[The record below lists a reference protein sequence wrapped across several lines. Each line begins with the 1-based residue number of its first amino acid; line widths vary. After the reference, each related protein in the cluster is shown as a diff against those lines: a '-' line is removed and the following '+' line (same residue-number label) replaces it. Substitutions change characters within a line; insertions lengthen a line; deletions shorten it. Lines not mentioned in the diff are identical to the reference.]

1 RLPIGQIITSYDAQ
15 NQHFLYS
22 VLAHVSFLIFGEN
35 GWSLRLPAV
44 LFGTGSIWALY
55 LLGREVANT
64 REALLSAALLTFS
77 YHHIWFSQNAR
88 GYTGLLFWTTL
99 ASWLLLRAMREAR
112 PELWLLYAVAAALG
126 VYMHMT
132 MLFVIT
138 GHFIIYLIE
147 VSIRRKGICP
157 DRWS

>member
-1 RLPIGQIITSYDAQ
+1 
-15 NQHFLYS
+15 
-22 VLAHVSFLIFGEN
+22 
-35 GWSLRLPAV
+35 
-44 LFGTGSIWALY
+44 
-55 LLGREVANT
+55 
-64 REALLSAALLTFS
+64 
-77 YHHIWFSQNAR
+77 WFSQNAR

-157 DRWS
+157 DRWSGLFLGFCLAGVLTLLLYALVIPQLFHGTVWEGARLTIPAWKNPFWTFVELVKGIETGFAAPMIGLLVFGGGLLSFG